1 MMLSLAYEMLKYST
15 PVSSDSMSKMPSL
28 LWAVNT
34 VSHPGNFYVVKL
46 RFSQTTSTGLK
57 CLLLFW

>member
-15 PVSSDSMSKMPSL
+15 SVSCDSMSKMPSL

-34 VSHPGNFYVVKL
+34 VSHPGDF
-46 RFSQTTSTGLK
+46 
-57 CLLLFW
+57 